1 MAENTAPQNLTPE
14 ELKEVQEFFKEKKL
28 DIQVTF
34 TQQKVRRLDDG
45 GILIDPPAF
54 QTRIVKVKLA
64 KIPEGNGKIEV
75 A

>member
-14 ELKEVQEFFKEKKL
+14 ELKEIQEFFKEKKL

-34 TQQKVRRLDDG
+34 SQQKVRRLDDG

>member
-14 ELKEVQEFFKEKKL
+14 ELKEIQEFFKEKKI
-28 DIQVTF
+28 DVQVTF
-34 TQQKVRRLDDG
+34 SQQKVRRIDDG
-45 GILIDPPAF
+45 SIIIDAPQF

-75 A
+75 E

>member
-1 MAENTAPQNLTPE
+1 MADNPAPQNLTPK
-14 ELKEVQEFFKEKKL
+14 ELEEVQEFFRKKQL

-54 QTRIVKVKLA
+54 QTRIVKIKLV

>member
-14 ELKEVQEFFKEKKL
+14 ELKEIQEFFKEKKL

-34 TQQKVRRLDDG
+34 SRQKVRRLDDG

>member
-14 ELKEVQEFFKEKKL
+14 ELKEIQEFFKEKKL

>member
-14 ELKEVQEFFKEKKL
+14 ELKEIQEFFKEKKL

-45 GILIDPPAF
+45 SILIDAPVF
-54 QTRIVKVKLA
+54 TTRIIKVKPQ
-64 KIPEGNGKIEV
+64 KESGGNGKVEV
-75 A
+75 V

>member
-14 ELKEVQEFFKEKKL
+14 ELKEIQEFFKEKKL

-34 TQQKVRRLDDG
+34 SQQKVRRLDDG

-54 QTRIVKVKLA
+54 QTRIVKMKPV
-64 KIPEGNGKIEV
+64 KIPEGNGKLESV
-75 A
+75 

>member
-1 MAENTAPQNLTPE
+1 MADNTAPQNLTPE
-14 ELKEVQEFFKEKKL
+14 ELKEVQEFFKKKQL

-45 GILIDPPAF
+45 GILLEPPQF